1 MARTFCHQE
10 SPPLRAGSPKPGKQ
24 GERFC
29 FPLLLPTH
37 TFFHKQL
44 FFRIIELLEPD
55 PAGIPPHPTGS
66 MRSWDNSLFIHAES
80 WIPQSDLESVAFFQV
95 ASVLR
100 QTEIIRPPHSEK
112 LNMPLNNNFLVNT
125 SSSFLITEIPPEKK
139 WRALPL
145 HIPASCL
152 KRW

>member
-1 MARTFCHQE
+1 
-10 SPPLRAGSPKPGKQ
+10 
-24 GERFC
+24 
-29 FPLLLPTH
+29 
-37 TFFHKQL
+37 
-44 FFRIIELLEPD
+44 
-55 PAGIPPHPTGS
+55 

-80 WIPQSDLESVAFFQV
+80 GISQSNLESVAFFQV

-139 WRALPL
+139 
-145 HIPASCL
+145 
-152 KRW
+152 